1 MWALFMVRNVKKQR
15 PVNLDLQTIR
25 FPITAIA
32 SILHRVSG
40 VITFV
45 AVGILLW
52 LLGTSLSS
60 PEGFLTAASI
70 MDSFFVK
77 FIMWGILTA
86 LAYHVVVGIRHLMMD
101 FWLPGRNPRS
111 RETFRQNFFCYY
123 CRAFTSRRSP
133 RMVSNASAL
142 GRNGVHDFILVRATA
157 IVLTLYI
164 IYMVGFFATTGEI
177 SWEVWTGFFASG
189 FTKVF
194 TLLALVSILI
204 HAWIG
209 MWQVLTDYVKPLAL
223 RLVLQ
228 LAIVVALVAYVL
240 YGFVVVWGV

>member
-1 MWALFMVRNVKKQR
+1 MWALFMIRNVKKQR

-60 PEGFLTAASI
+60 PEGFEQASAI
-70 MDSFFVK
+70 MGSFFVK

-86 LAYHVVVGIRHLMMD
+86 LAYHVVVGIRHMMMD
-101 FWLPGRNPRS
+101 FGYLE
-111 RETFRQNFFCYY
+111 ETFRQNLLCYY

-164 IYMVGFFATTGEI
+164 IYMVGFFATSGELTY
-177 SWEVWTGFFASG
+177 EVWIGFFASA

-194 TLLALVSILI
+194 TLLALFSILI

-223 RLVLQ
+223 RLMLQ
-228 LAIVVALVAYVL
+228 LVIVVALVVYVI

>member
-1 MWALFMVRNVKKQR
+1 MGVIHGKKCEKQR

-60 PEGFLTAASI
+60 PEGFLVASSI

-86 LAYHVVVGIRHLMMD
+86 LAYHAVVGIRHLLMD
-101 FWLPGRNPRS
+101 FGYLEETLEVGTRS
-111 RETFRQNFFCYY
+111 AKISFVIT
-123 CRAFTSRRSP
+123 
-133 RMVSNASAL
+133 V
-142 GRNGVHDFILVRATA
+142 
-157 IVLTLYI
+157 VL
-164 IYMVGFFATTGEI
+164 
-177 SWEVWTGFFASG
+177 S
-189 FTKVF
+189 
-194 TLLALVSILI
+194 LLAGVLV
-204 HAWIG
+204 W
-209 MWQVLTDYVKPLAL
+209 
-223 RLVLQ
+223 
-228 LAIVVALVAYVL
+228 
-240 YGFVVVWGV
+240 

>member
-1 MWALFMVRNVKKQR
+1 MIRNVKKQR

-60 PEGFLTAASI
+60 PEGFEQASAI
-70 MDSFFVK
+70 MGSFFVK

-86 LAYHVVVGIRHLMMD
+86 LAYHVVVGIRHMMMD
-101 FWLPGRNPRS
+101 FGYLE
-111 RETFRQNFFCYY
+111 ETFE
-123 CRAFTSRRSP
+123 AGKRSAKISF
-133 RMVSNASAL
+133 VITVVLSLLA
-142 GRNGVHDFILVRATA
+142 GVLATA

-164 IYMVGFFATTGEI
+164 IYMVGFFATSGELTY
-177 SWEVWTGFFASG
+177 EVWIGFFASA

-194 TLLALVSILI
+194 TLLALFSILI

-223 RLVLQ
+223 RLMLQ
-228 LAIVVALVAYVL
+228 LVIVVALVVYVI